1 MKKFSTRLFSLLA
14 VFCLVFFSFPLVSF
28 ASTKFRFDFVK
39 DGQNSY
45 NTVTSNVDA
54 LGIIQ
59 KSGSSFSVDFY
70 FKTKPSSFSVK
81 DADGWEYGNQN
92 GVDFDSSLGYYHDGI
107 YTVGYSYISS
117 SGFKYVGPK
126 MSRSE
131 LKAYLDANIGSPDP
145 ITPSLD
151 SGLGSFVLGS
161 NNAWANRVYGNNE
174 YHGSFMTILR
184 DTTTTGKKWGTDFD
198 TLQYYTGVDHF
209 TKLRVIGNNEDL
221 GSFMSDS
228 ISVASDSQL
237 TNGRGGHHF
246 TVNCPE
252 DFRQP
257 MSSGLQAAGEGNLT
271 FEQIY
276 NQIASLFTQLINNNS
291 YSFKPVVVVRPY
303 NSKTG
308 AYGNWLR
315 VTSGTISKSTLN
327 SSQNGSSLIGSS
339 SEDSKDP
346 TIKEPTGS
354 LENHG
359 VVSSGDTLDNAI
371 NNAYSIAPITN
382 VDPSIVN
389 NNYPDFYNQPEFQN
403 SPTFSNNPNIVVTQS
418 GIQSQSGVV
427 SGGNNSV
434 VINND
439 NNVSNN
445 LENINQAIQGDSSGN
460 DVKGSVLSNIFG
472 LLGMITAVPRML
484 SVLFGWLPSWA
495 LTCAGVAFALILP
508 LIIYKIIRG

>member
-14 VFCLVFFSFPLVSF
+14 VFCLVFFSIPLVSS
-28 ASTKFRFDFVK
+28 AQTNFVVHDSSWGHRSLISDV
-39 DGQNSY
+39 DGI
-45 NTVTSNVDA
+45 
-54 LGIIQ
+54 GILM
-59 KSGSSFSVDFY
+59 KYSDGTYSAVVY
-70 FKTKPSSFSVK
+70 FKTKPSLTYN
-81 DADGWEYGNQN
+81 DDGRVESTLPDYVG
-92 GVDFDSSLGYYHDGI
+92 FLGYYS
-107 YTVGYSYISS
+107 YSIVSHANGFHLANLVSY
-117 SGFKYVGPK
+117 SGFKYVGSE
-126 MSRSE
+126 MSDSE
-131 LKAYLDANIGSPDP
+131 LKAYLNANIDSPDP
-145 ITPSLD
+145 ISPTLD
-151 SGLGSFVLGS
+151 SALGSFVLGS
-161 NNAWANRVYGNNE
+161 NNAWANRIYGNNE
-174 YHGSFMTILR
+174 YVGSFMTILR

-221 GSFMSDS
+221 GSFMSDT

-246 TVNCPE
+246 TVSCPE
-252 DFRQP
+252 DFRKP
-257 MSSGLQAAGEGNLT
+257 MASALEKGGQGSYQ
-271 FEQIY
+271 QIY
-276 NQIASLFTQLINNNS
+276 DAINAFFTQLINNNS

-339 SEDSKDP
+339 SDDSKDP
-346 TIKEPTGS
+346 TIKEPSGS
-354 LENHG
+354 LENKG

-371 NNAYSIAPITN
+371 NNSYSVAPITN

-389 NNYPDFYNQPEFQN
+389 NNYPDFYNQPDFQN
-403 SPTFSNNPNIVVTQS
+403 SPSFSNNPNIVVTQS
-418 GIQSQSGVV
+418 GIV

-460 DVKGSVLSNIFG
+460 DVKGSLLSNIFG
-472 LLGMITAVPRML
+472 LLGMITAVPKML

-495 LTCAGVAFALILP
+495 LTCAGVAFALIFP

>member
-1 MKKFSTRLFSLLA
+1 MKKLSTRLFSLLA

-28 ASTKFRFDFVK
+28 AQKNFVFEVAGVSAY
-39 DGQNSY
+39 DYQSL
-45 NTVTSNVDA
+45 TLDVDA
-54 LGIIQ
+54 IGIIQ
-59 KSGSSFSVDFY
+59 QRSNGDFEASVY
-70 FKTKPSSFSVK
+70 SKTKPTSSYITLRDGSV
-81 DADGWEYGNQN
+81 EYAAFGYT
-92 GVDFDSSLGYYHDGI
+92 GSLGYYVFNFSNSGSL
-107 YTVGYSYISS
+107 VSS
-117 SGFKYVGPK
+117 SGFKYKGPK
-126 MSRSE
+126 MSDAE
-131 LKAYLDANIGSPDP
+131 LKAYLNANIDSPDP

-161 NNAWANRVYGNNE
+161 NNAWANRIYGNNE
-174 YHGSFMTILR
+174 YVGSFMTILR

-221 GSFMSDS
+221 GSFMSDTIS
-228 ISVASDSQL
+228 IASSSQL

-246 TVNCPE
+246 TVSCPE
-252 DFRQP
+252 DFRKP
-257 MSSGLQAAGEGNLT
+257 MASALEKGGQGSYQ
-271 FEQIY
+271 QIY
-276 NQIASLFTQLINNNS
+276 DGINAFFTQLINNNS

-339 SEDSKDP
+339 SDDSKDP

-354 LENHG
+354 VENKG

-371 NNAYSIAPITN
+371 NNSYSVAPITN

-403 SPTFSNNPNIVVTQS
+403 SPSFSNNPNIVVTQS
-418 GIQSQSGVV
+418 GIV

-439 NNVSNN
+439 NNISNN
-445 LENINQAIQGDSSGN
+445 LENINQAINGDSSGS

-472 LLGMITAVPRML
+472 LLGMITAVPKML

-495 LTCAGVAFALILP
+495 LTCAGVAFALIIP
-508 LIIYKIIRG
+508 LIIFKILRG

>member
-14 VFCLVFFSFPLVSF
+14 VFCLVFFSFPLVSSAQTNF
-28 ASTKFRFDFVK
+28 VVNTSDFGSYSLTSDVDGIGILMKYSDGTYSANVYFR
-39 DGQNSY
+39 S
-45 NTVTSNVDA
+45 
-54 LGIIQ
+54 
-59 KSGSSFSVDFY
+59 
-70 FKTKPSSFSVK
+70 KPSLTL
-81 DADGWEYGNQN
+81 EHN
-92 GVDFDSSLGYYHDGI
+92 GRVESTLPSYVGFLGYYN
-107 YTVGYSYISS
+107 YSIKSHANAPRLSALVSY
-117 SGFKYVGPK
+117 SGFKYDGPE
-126 MSRSE
+126 MSDAQ
-131 LKAYLDANIGSPDP
+131 LKAYLNANIDSPDP

-161 NNAWANRVYGNNE
+161 NNAWANRIYGNNE
-174 YHGSFMTILR
+174 YVGSFMTILR

-209 TKLRVIGNNEDL
+209 TKLRVIGNNQDL
-221 GSFMSDS
+221 GSFMSDKIS
-228 ISVASDSQL
+228 IASSSQL

-246 TVNCPE
+246 TVSCPE
-252 DFRQP
+252 DFRKP
-257 MSSGLQAAGEGNLT
+257 MASALESGGEGS
-271 FEQIY
+271 FQQISDGI
-276 NQIASLFTQLINNNS
+276 NAFFTQLINNNS

-327 SSQNGSSLIGSS
+327 SSQKGSSLIGSS
-339 SEDSKDP
+339 SEDSKNP

-354 LENHG
+354 VENKG

-371 NNAYSIAPITN
+371 NNSYSVAPITN

-403 SPTFSNNPNIVVTQS
+403 SPSFSNNPNIVVTQS
-418 GIQSQSGVV
+418 GIQSQYGVV

-472 LLGMITAVPRML
+472 LLGMITAVPKML

-495 LTCAGVAFALILP
+495 LTCAGVAFALIIP